1 MLNYENKNLL
11 EEISANHANMDDYER
26 TKAELITKESELN
39 YYKKLAQDHEK
50 VNKYNKNLYLKVY

>member
-11 EEISANHANMDDYER
+11 EEISATQANMDDYER

-50 VNKYNKNLYLKVY
+50 VKKNQI